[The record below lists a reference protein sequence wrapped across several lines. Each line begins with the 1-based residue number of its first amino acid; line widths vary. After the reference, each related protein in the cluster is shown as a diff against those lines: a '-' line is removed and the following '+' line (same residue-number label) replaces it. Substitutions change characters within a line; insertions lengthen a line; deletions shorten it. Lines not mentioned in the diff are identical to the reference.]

1 MNIYLNTFY
10 WKVKYIYL
18 ILIKLLDIYN
28 NLVWDQ
34 RLTNPIPDSPASRLS
49 AQLSWSL
56 QQ

>member
-18 ILIKLLDIYN
+18 IVIKLLDIYN